1 MSARHTKVNSL
12 PIKIAGQ
19 VEGATEAKSAATGA
33 SAADFQGATGVEG
46 AKQLKNAIG
55 VDGTAEVEEQFEGAG
70 QVKVT
75 GRVDGAGQLKRATGF
90 QSAAH
95 DESAADFQGAAGVEG
110 AKQLKGAV
118 GVDIAKV
125 ESAKRVEGAARVKDA
140 VRVESAARVEGAV
153 GIEGT
158 ALKGAAQ
165 VKRAPGVDI
174 AKVESAKRVEGAVG
188 IEGTAAQVKRAPG
201 VKSAAALESAEHV
214 PSRPQP
220 KRKEGNEMARVVD
233 KGKGREVEEARQGK
247 ARAVDK
253 GKGREVEVETDDP
266 NIERSQQP
274 GPSKRRAK
282 SPAPRQARAE
292 SEESDLTLE
301 HIARHIPPPTKPE
314 RRPRRNAE
322 GTGEFHDPPCDSCQK
337 HGYSCEKERGGGA
350 CVVCAQRKGKCQY
363 SGKKGASAL
372 KPPRK
377 IPGTLKNRPRKT
389 IVQKKKGKAWV
400 DVSDK
405 ESDEEEKNPA
415 PIRRQLLAPAPA
427 PTPAPAPALEP
438 APTPAPTLAPSRS
451 QITAAKNEL
460 RQWHDRVQVG
470 KSMFMHSVG

>member
-46 AKQLKNAIG
+46 AKQLKNAVG
-55 VDGTAEVEEQFEGAG
+55 VDGNAEVEEQFEGAG
-70 QVKVT
+70 QVKGT
-75 GRVDGAGQLKRATGF
+75 GQVDGAGQLKRATGF

-118 GVDIAKV
+118 GA
-125 ESAKRVEGAARVKDA
+125 
-140 VRVESAARVEGAV
+140 
-153 GIEGT
+153 
-158 ALKGAAQ
+158 
-165 VKRAPGVDI
+165 DI

-451 QITAAKNEL
+451 QITAAKDEL